1 MTLPKKYETKILYQ
15 NQPLELAGAA
25 VQMAPC
31 STLFSLPT
39 GNFTGNF
46 AKPRLRERQR
56 LQIIALSQ
64 GFHANSLPNRTGN
77 YLAEQGVLAREQG
90 ILKSSPDKILARK
103 DLRVMSALPPK
114 ADICGA
120 TSGCPLCAVVSTGRR
135 NTYPEQMR

>member
-1 MTLPKKYETKILYQ
+1 MSAFGGQSGVFRMTLPKKYETKILYQ

-46 AKPRLRERQR
+46 AKPRLRQRQR

-64 GFHANSLPNRTGN
+64 GFRREFPTQQNRELFGGTGSLGAGTGN
-77 YLAEQGVLAREQG
+77 FEIIAGLDFGHKG
-90 ILKSSPDKILARK
+90 
-103 DLRVMSALPPK
+103 PPRHVRF
-114 ADICGA
+114 
-120 TSGCPLCAVVSTGRR
+120 TPESGHVQC
-135 NTYPEQMR
+135 N